1 MENKKGDDNMIF
13 KKEKNYDTLKTI
25 ALIMPLFIVFYEGI
39 GKIWNIP
46 YTEQITLTLTA
57 INAFI
62 GGLVKISNVKYN
74 KTELINQYDQEEE
87 NAMEFETNEEGEE

>member
-1 MENKKGDDNMIF
+1 MIF

-87 NAMEFETNEEGEE
+87 NAMEIETGEVDD

>member
-1 MENKKGDDNMIF
+1 MIF
-13 KKEKNYDTLKTI
+13 KKEKNYDILKTI

>member
-1 MENKKGDDNMIF
+1 MIF

-87 NAMEFETNEEGEE
+87 NSMEIETGEEGED

>member
-1 MENKKGDDNMIF
+1 MIF

-87 NAMEFETNEEGEE
+87 NAMEFETHEEGEE

>member
-1 MENKKGDDNMIF
+1 MIF

-87 NAMEFETNEEGEE
+87 NAMEVETGEVDD

>member
-1 MENKKGDDNMIF
+1 MIF
-13 KKEKNYDTLKTI
+13 KKEKSYDTLKTI

-62 GGLVKISNVKYN
+62 GGLVKISNNKYN

-87 NAMEFETNEEGEE
+87 NSMEIETNEEGEE